1 MAIKNPSCAM
11 EECPRFEFCNIN
23 KCILHPDFNKLEN
36 DNSDP
41 AFSQR
46 TKQKCIPKSIRQ
58 RIAKKWNLEGGGLT
72 EREIRATKL
81 WNALPEFVKQERIAK
96 LKKNSPIT
104 RLSEKGC
111 MICMIAPKKKDSSK
125 THIEIEKKCSK
136 DRVKAVDLKPSVPV
150 QQTLLQEVAK

>member
-11 EECPRFEFCNIN
+11 EECPRFKLCNIN

-36 DNSDP
+36 DDSDP

-58 RIAKKWNLEGGGLT
+58 RIAKKWNLESGGLT

-81 WNALPEFVKQERIAK
+81 WNALPESVKQERIAK

-104 RLSEKGC
+104 RLSEKGY
-111 MICMIAPKKKDSSK
+111 MITPKKKDSSE
-125 THIEIEKKCSK
+125 THIETEKKRSQ
-136 DRVKAVDLKPSVPV
+136 DREKAVDLKLSVPV
-150 QQTLLQEVAK
+150 QQTFQEVVKK